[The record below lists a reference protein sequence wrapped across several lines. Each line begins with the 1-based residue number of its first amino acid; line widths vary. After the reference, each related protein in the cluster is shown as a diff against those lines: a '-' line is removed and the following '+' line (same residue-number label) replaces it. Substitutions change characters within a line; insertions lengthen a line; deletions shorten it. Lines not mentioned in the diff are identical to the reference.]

1 MQTASNLTRKLMA
14 MNKEADVKVAKRR
27 LSKAKSVDERQKTKY

>member
-14 MNKEADVKVAKRR
+14 MDKESDVKVAKRR
-27 LSKAKSVDERQKTKY
+27 SSKARSVDERQKFKY